1 MQQKNG
7 LSIILYST
15 LSTKKRLQ
23 FHTWTTCYYCK
34 QHNRSLIKNKID
46 NIIEGG
52 CSNQPPI
59 QQQEGRVNVE
69 QQQNDSITIIPGN
82 DGFAKVPHEIMMNI
96 MDNLEVND
104 VLSLSMVNR
113 KLRAHTHDNYL
124 WRQILLSQ
132 YGEIAIQNH
141 QDKLLLNNHRK
152 GKWKRTKNKQIPSVP
167 DWKKVYMRLSTV
179 KVKTKTAFSRGRPGT
194 FYRYRYFDHKDNE
207 PSNRIKQKQR
217 SFNIEITI
225 SNVPPGIYD
234 IIWRMKIDKSI
245 ERPIVHFSTDI
256 WLRHDIYLNSYER
269 EAKYKYSPDPE
280 ELVKVF
286 DKGWF
291 LYRLPYPIEIS
302 KIENSEDRRYQ
313 VHTGIKCY
321 TENITKNSSVKG
333 PFSVEYVCLR
343 PHIPYDDC
351 PINNSDL
358 NGSEI
363 VCNDADY
370 DYDSMDESFSAV
382 QNNSSCINSVIDCE
396 RNTKRNSFG
405 NLKKNKRLSKILC
418 VA

>member
-1 MQQKNG
+1 
-7 LSIILYST
+7 
-15 LSTKKRLQ
+15 
-23 FHTWTTCYYCK
+23 
-34 QHNRSLIKNKID
+34 
-46 NIIEGG
+46 GG

-280 ELVKVF
+280 ELVKYTLESNATL
-286 DKGWF
+286 KI
-291 LYRLPYPIEIS
+291 LP
-302 KIENSEDRRYQ
+302 KILPL
-313 VHTGIKCY
+313 K
-321 TENITKNSSVKG
+321 
-333 PFSVEYVCLR
+333 SVEYVCLR

-370 DYDSMDESFSAV
+370 DYDSMDESSSAV

>member
-1 MQQKNG
+1 MQQQNG
-7 LSIILYST
+7 LSIILYSS

-23 FHTWTTCYYCK
+23 FHTWTTNYFYK
-34 QHNRSLIKNKID
+34 QHNRSLIKNKDD
-46 NIIEGG
+46 NIKEAWY
-52 CSNQPPI
+52 
-59 QQQEGRVNVE
+59 
-69 QQQNDSITIIPGN
+69 
-82 DGFAKVPHEIMMNI
+82 DGFAKVPHEIMINI

-141 QDKLLLNNHRK
+141 QDRLLINNHRK
-152 GKWKRTKNKQIPSVP
+152 GKWKRTKNKQISSVP

-194 FYRYRYFDHKDNE
+194 FYRYRYFDHKENE
-207 PSNRIKQKQR
+207 PSNRMKQKQR

-234 IIWRMKIDKSI
+234 IIWRMKIDKST
-245 ERPIVHFSTDI
+245 ERPIVNFSTDI

-291 LYRLPYPIEIS
+291 HFRLPYQIEIS

-321 TENITKNSSVKG
+321 TENITKSSSVKG

-351 PINNSDL
+351 PINNNENS
-358 NGSEI
+358 
-363 VCNDADY
+363 
-370 DYDSMDESFSAV
+370 SAV
-382 QNNSSCINSVIDCE
+382 QNNSSCINSVNGCE
-396 RNTKRNSFG
+396 MNTKRNSFG